1 LRRANLQ
8 GGVRVARSLD
18 DVARQMAGCGIV
30 VPASHVLQVTG
41 RGFRRFR
48 PDGQKS
54 AKKSA
59 WYRIYENRTDAGRVF
74 FSGSFGIR
82 NESYLIEPSFEG
94 WSLAERAEA
103 QKRAQAAAK
112 QAEADR
118 RKLAQTAAD
127 KAARLWASGR
137 TEVRAE
143 HPYLVRKGIRAYGLR
158 EAFGKLLVPMRRAD
172 GSLAGLQLILAE
184 KTEDGTDKLFLTGSD
199 TAACFHVLGPDP
211 VPDDVPAIFFGEG
224 YATCASV
231 HAATGLPTVV
241 CFNAGNIEPVIKAW
255 RGLYP
260 SARFIVAGDD
270 DRHLM
275 PRYHAR
281 LARFGITQAPVDGE
295 TRKFQHPELG
305 SIWVTAAWRTDKSGQ
320 FRIEGEIVYLRAER
334 EVRERLDI
342 ANAGRVKALAAA
354 AAHRCDLVFPEFG
367 KNDDPGTDFNDL
379 QASEGADR
387 VRAQLEAVLGTPSGS
402 APAQRRGKGGG
413 PGPGWAAERFTLIYG
428 TDTLWDANTREIVR
442 VAAAKLAYR
451 RSIEAWLDSADRR
464 MVRQDQMLFEPSG
477 QVPEGCINLFDALPL
492 KPDLRKPH
500 DLIVD
505 HLHMLCDGD
514 DALFDWVV
522 KWLAYP
528 LQHPGAKMHTSIVMH
543 GRREGTGKSI
553 LFDEVMAPI
562 YGRYARVINQAL
574 LNSDFNG
581 WVSRLLFCIADE
593 VLTQQ
598 DRKHQKGLLKGL
610 ITSGHH
616 NINEKNLPCRTERNF
631 TNFVFVSNEIQPL
644 ALDELDRRY
653 TVIYIDRPQP
663 EKYFRAL
670 VQQINNGGIEGFF
683 GYLLR
688 YPLGD
693 FSPATKPYDN
703 KARRRLITLGMS
715 PERKFY
721 EYWSQGLTELP
732 FVPCLAK
739 HLYQG
744 FQAWCKV
751 NGERFVPNS
760 TVFGATVGLLIPKRS
775 MRVEIYPAGYDPT
788 DPHAGDVSMVRYQ
801 GIVYLP
807 PKPAKPP
814 DGAQGPPEDLAPT
827 APTEDDVQY
836 GVIAF
841 QKALE
846 AMARDVRRA
855 VI

>member
-1 LRRANLQ
+1 
-8 GGVRVARSLD
+8 
-18 DVARQMAGCGIV
+18 MAACGMP
-30 VPASHVLQVTG
+30 VPPGHQLEVTG
-41 RGFRRFR
+41 RRYRRFR

-59 WYRIYENRTDAGRVF
+59 WYRIYENRSDAGRTF

-118 RKLAQTAAD
+118 RKLAVDAAD
-127 KAARLWASGR
+127 KAQRLWAKGR
-137 TEVRAE
+137 TEVRAD
-143 HPYLVRKGIRAYGLR
+143 HAYLVRKGVRAYGLR
-158 EAFGKLLVPMRRAD
+158 ELFGKLLVPMRRLD
-172 GSLAGLQLILAE
+172 SRLVGLQLILPD
-184 KTEDGTDKLFLTGSD
+184 KTDDGTDKLFLTGSD
-199 TAACFHVLGPDP
+199 TAAAFHLLGEPDGAQ
-211 VPDDVPAIFFGEG
+211 AIFFGEG

-241 CFNAGNIEPVIKAW
+241 CFTAGNLEPVIKAW
-255 RGLYP
+255 RTLYA
-260 SARFIVAGDD
+260 STRFLIAADD

-295 TRKFQHPELG
+295 VRRFDHPELG
-305 SIWVTAAWRTDKSGQ
+305 EIRVRAEWRTGKVGN
-320 FRIEGEIVYLRAER
+320 FRIEGEIAYRRGER
-334 EVRERLDI
+334 DVRERLEID
-342 ANAGRVKALAAA
+342 NAGRVKALEAA
-354 AAHRCDLVFPEFG
+354 AAHRCETVFPEFA
-367 KNDDPGTDFNDL
+367 KKDDPGTDFNDL
-379 QASEGADR
+379 QASEGAGK
-387 VRAQLEAVLGTPSGS
+387 VSEQLAAALGTPSGP
-402 APAQRRGKGGG
+402 APAQRKGKGGG
-413 PGPGWAAERFTLIYG
+413 LGSSGLPADRFALIYG
-428 TDTLWDANTREIVR
+428 TDTLWDAQAREIVR

-451 RSIEAWLDSADRR
+451 RSIDAWLDSPERR
-464 MVRQDQMLFEPSG
+464 MVRQDQLVFEPAG

-492 KPDLRKPH
+492 QADIRKPH
-500 DLIVD
+500 DLIVE
-505 HLHMLCDGD
+505 HLYMLCDRD
-514 DALFDWVV
+514 DGLFEWIV

-528 LQHPGAKMHTSIVMH
+528 LQHPGAKMDSAIIMH

-553 LFDEVMAPI
+553 LFDRVMAPI

-598 DRKHQKGLLKGL
+598 DRKHQKGLLKGY
-610 ITSGHH
+610 ITGPTHS
-616 NINEKNLPCRTERNF
+616 INEKNLPLRTETNF

-644 ALDELDRRY
+644 VLDELDRRY
-653 TVIYIDRPQP
+653 TVAYIDRPQP
-663 EKYFRAL
+663 PGYFAEL
-670 VQQINNGGIEGFF
+670 LAQINGGGIEGFY
-683 GYLLR
+683 GYLLN

-693 FSPATKPYDN
+693 FTPSTKPYEN
-703 KARRRLITLGMS
+703 AARRRLITLGMS
-715 PERKFY
+715 PERKFF
-721 EYWSQGLTELP
+721 EYWSKGLSDLP

-739 HLYQG
+739 HLYAG

-760 TVFGATVGLLIPKRS
+760 TIFGATIGLLIPKKS
-775 MRVEIYPAGYDPT
+775 MRVEIYPTGYDAA
-788 DPHAGDVSMVRYQ
+788 DPHAADVSMVRYQ

-807 PKPAKPP
+807 PKV
-814 DGAQGPPEDLAPT
+814 AQGPPAAPAGADT
-827 APTEDDVQY
+827 LLTDQDVQF
-836 GVIAF
+836 GVLDF

-846 AMARDVRRA
+846 AVSRDIRRA
-855 VI
+855 VF